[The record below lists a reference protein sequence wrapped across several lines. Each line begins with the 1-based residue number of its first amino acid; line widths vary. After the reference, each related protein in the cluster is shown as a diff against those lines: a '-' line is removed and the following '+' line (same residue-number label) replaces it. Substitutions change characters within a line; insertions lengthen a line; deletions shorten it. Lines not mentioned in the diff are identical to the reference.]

1 MKCGTPY
8 IWQHSN
14 DPKFCIAMEYGQP
27 DGSTIVEYLYPCD
40 GRREIRRFAATDPD
54 HRPG

>member
-1 MKCGTPY
+1 
-8 IWQHSN
+8 
-14 DPKFCIAMEYGQP
+14 MEYGQP